1 MADETPAAGRL
12 LSTEPV
18 DVDEIGRWDL
28 EADVVVVGLGASGA
42 CAALGAT
49 EIGADVLV
57 LEASGGAGGTS
68 AMSGGLIYLGG
79 GTPIQQ
85 ACGFEDTAEDM
96 FAFLMAACGPG
107 ADEAKVRLYC
117 DESVDHYHW
126 LVGRGVPFK
135 AGFYPEPGLEPPT
148 DDALVYSGGEDAHPF
163 DQIARPAPRGHKP
176 QKRHAAG
183 GFLMERLAEA
193 VAATDARVAPDARVQ
208 RLVLDGARVVGL
220 VARQGGH
227 DVAVRARCGVVLCAG
242 GFVHSD
248 EMVARHTPLVATC
261 SLRLGNDFDDGTGIR
276 MAQSIGA
283 AVMRMDAAECAVPM
297 TPPRSLVAGI
307 LVNGQG
313 QRFINEDTYYGRVG
327 QEVLLRQEGE
337 AYLIV
342 DEALYEVT
350 RAGLQASWVCE
361 TVEEL
366 EAEIGLPAGS
376 LVSTFDLY
384 QRHAADG
391 ADPLFKKSG
400 EFVRPLVPPLGAY
413 DLRVAN
419 PAAFYATF
427 TLGGLST
434 TVDGEVLTVD
444 GAPIPGL
451 FAAGRTTSGIAA
463 GGYVSGISLGDGT
476 FFGRRA
482 GRAAAG
488 GSS

>member
-1 MADETPAAGRL
+1 MSDTLP
-12 LSTEPV
+12 STEPL
-18 DVDEIGRWDL
+18 DVAEIADWDH
-28 EADVVVVGLGASGA
+28 EADVVVVGFGASGA

-49 EIGADVLV
+49 EVGADVLV

-85 ACGFEDTAEDM
+85 ACGYEDTVDDM
-96 FAFLMAACGPG
+96 FRFLMAACGPG

-126 LVGRGVPFK
+126 LVDRGVPFK
-135 AGFYPEPGLEPPT
+135 AGFYPEPGIEPPT

-193 VAATDARVAPDARVQ
+193 VAATDARVASDTRVQ
-208 RLVLDGARVVGL
+208 RLVLDGSTVVGL
-220 VARQGGH
+220 VARQGGRE
-227 DVAVRARCGVVLCAG
+227 VAIRARRGVVLCAG

-248 EMVARHTPLVATC
+248 EMVAQHSPLVASC
-261 SLRLGNDFDDGTGIR
+261 SMRLGNDFDDGTAIR
-276 MAQSIGA
+276 MGQSIGA

-327 QEVLLRQEGE
+327 QEVLIRQEGE

-342 DEALYEVT
+342 DESLYEVT

-366 EAEIGLPAGS
+366 EGEIGLPPGS
-376 LVSTFDLY
+376 LTSTFDLY
-384 QRHAADG
+384 QHHAAEG
-391 ADPLFKKSG
+391 VDPQFHKSG
-400 EFVRPLVPPLGAY
+400 EWVRPLVPPLGAY

-434 TVDGEVLTVD
+434 SVDGEVRTVD
-444 GAPIPGL
+444 GAPIAGL
-451 FAAGRTTSGIAA
+451 YAAGRTTSGIAA

-482 GRAAAG
+482 GRAAA
-488 GSS
+488 SRTEQIRP